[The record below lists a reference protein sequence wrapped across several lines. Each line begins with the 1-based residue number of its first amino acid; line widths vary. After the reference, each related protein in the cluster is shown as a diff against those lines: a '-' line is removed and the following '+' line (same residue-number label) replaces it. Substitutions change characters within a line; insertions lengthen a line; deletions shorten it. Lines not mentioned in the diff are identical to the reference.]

1 MKGIL
6 SFFAAKSQEIS
17 SFCANL
23 IETASSCEESPS
35 FRPDESLAKSMELPM
50 SRVRVA
56 VRVTLS

>member
-35 FRPDESLAKSMELPM
+35 FRPESLAKSMELPM